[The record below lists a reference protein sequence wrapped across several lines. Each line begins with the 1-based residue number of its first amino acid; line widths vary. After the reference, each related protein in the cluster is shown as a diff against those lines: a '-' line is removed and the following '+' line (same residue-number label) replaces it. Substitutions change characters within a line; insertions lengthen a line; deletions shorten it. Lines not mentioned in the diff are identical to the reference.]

1 MGDAIIIRPRGRS
14 GDKRMGLRGGWPECT
29 LWDMVRTF
37 IMTLAACVSGAA
49 AQGEAEGMMRYT
61 VRRVPAA
68 ALEAIDFSRA
78 GEGRIGQVRPESSDH
93 RPEIAF
99 RVLHDGTNLY
109 VRFDVKDRYVRS
121 VQTAYQGP
129 VYTDS
134 CVEFFVR
141 PKADKGYFNFEIN
154 AGGAL
159 LLSYVE
165 DPARTEKGLK
175 LATPVPEAW
184 GRQVVIRSS
193 LPAVVDPEIAEPVSW
208 HVCYQVPF
216 ALFEAFVGEVGR
228 EGSVWRANFYKCGDK
243 TSHPHW
249 LSWSPVS
256 ALNFHLPAC
265 FGELCLE

>member
-1 MGDAIIIRPRGRS
+1 M
-14 GDKRMGLRGGWPECT
+14 M
-29 LWDMVRTF
+29 
-37 IMTLAACVSGAA
+37 LAACVLGAA

-78 GEGRIGQVRPESSDH
+78 DEGRLGQVRPESSDH
-93 RPEIAF
+93 RPETLF

-121 VQTAYQGP
+121 VQTAYQAP
-129 VYTDS
+129 VCTDS

-141 PKADKGYFNFEIN
+141 PKAGKGYFNFEVN
-154 AGGAL
+154 AGGTL

-165 DPARTEKGLK
+165 DPTRTAQGLK
-175 LATPVPEAW
+175 RSTPVPEEW

-193 LPAVVDPEIAEPVSW
+193 LPAVVEPEIAGPVAW
-208 HVCYQVPF
+208 HVRYQIPF
-216 ALFEAFVGEVGR
+216 ALFEAFVGDAGR
-228 EGSVWRANFYKCGDK
+228 SGAVWRANFYKCGDK

-249 LSWSPVS
+249 LAWSPVP
-256 ALNFHLPAC
+256 ALNFHLPES
-265 FGELCLE
+265 FGELALE